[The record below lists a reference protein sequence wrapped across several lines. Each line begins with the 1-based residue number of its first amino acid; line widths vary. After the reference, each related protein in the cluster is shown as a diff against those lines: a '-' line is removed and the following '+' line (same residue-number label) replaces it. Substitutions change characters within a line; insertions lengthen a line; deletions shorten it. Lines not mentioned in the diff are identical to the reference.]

1 MRILYVEDNFA
12 DADLARRHL
21 ARYAPS
27 IQMEIATS
35 YGEAVAQLEK
45 SAEQHGL
52 YDLVLTDVR
61 LPDGDG
67 LRLLGHIRSR
77 RLELP
82 VVVLTG
88 SGNEEMAVAALK
100 GGADDYL
107 SKRDGYLA
115 RLPAVLETA
124 LQRFHA
130 ASSHRRRP
138 LNVLYAEHTP
148 ADIDLTRRFLARY
161 APDIQLD
168 VVNTG
173 PEVIQVFVNSDAGT
187 GYDLLLL
194 DYRLPGMNAL
204 DVVKELE
211 LAGKLK
217 IPVVLVTGQG
227 DEEVAVQALRLGISD
242 YLVKNP
248 GYLFQLPRT
257 LENTYNQRQL
267 QLERAALQE
276 SEQRYRMLFER
287 APVIISTKDA
297 EGRYTSINALGVGVI
312 GQNPIGLTDQQLFPA
327 EYVADYRAHDQDV
340 MHTRTEKMRQERIP
354 TPEGERVFLVRKTPL
369 IDSDGGV
376 SGVFGISLDITE
388 RIRAEEDR
396 REHEQRFGQ
405 LVAHIDQVFWLL
417 ETATDR
423 LLFISPAYE
432 TMWGRSCDSA
442 YADPSSIAQAI
453 LPEERSR
460 FVEAQAR
467 TLHGHAAEVE
477 VRVQRPDGTL
487 VWVVCQLFP
496 VFDDTGGIH
505 RIAGTARDVT
515 DRRREQEH
523 LQQQERLVTVGQM
536 AAGIAHDFNYILAVI
551 MLYTQMLQLTVQ
563 SAVQQR
569 HLNTIYQQAK
579 HAANL
584 VEQILDFSRRSTLER
599 VTMDLCP
606 FVKEMVKLW
615 QRTLPENVAIRL
627 ITPEEPLVVSADP
640 ARLQQALT
648 NIAINARDA
657 MSGGGELILSLN
669 ALTVADEDD
678 APLPEMPPGR
688 WVAITIADSGVG
700 IPPEII
706 PRIFD
711 PFFTTKP
718 PGQGTGLGLAQV
730 FGIVRQLDGQIQVES
745 QVGQGARFTLYLPML
760 DRPDTVET
768 VTELAPPRGAG
779 ETILLV
785 EDEKALRT
793 AMYEML
799 STLGYEVLTAE
810 NGRRARELFT
820 AYHHQIALLI
830 SDLVMPDMSG
840 LELHAQ
846 LQQEPLNGVPLRLL
860 LVTGYPL
867 KDDDK
872 QTIEHG
878 LVDWIQKPFTMD
890 TLAHRVA
897 LALSSRHPAAD

>member
-1 MRILYVEDNFA
+1 MRVLYVEDNFA
-12 DADLARRHL
+12 DIDLARRHL
-21 ARYAPS
+21 ARHAPS
-27 IQMEIATS
+27 IQIEVATT
-35 YGEAVAQLEK
+35 YHDAVTQLEK
-45 SAEQHGL
+45 SLEQNGL
-52 YDLVLTDVR
+52 FDLVLTDVR

-67 LRLLGHIRSR
+67 LRLLSHIRSR
-77 RLELP
+77 RLGLP

-107 SKRDGYLA
+107 TKRDGYLA
-115 RLPAVLETA
+115 RLPGVLETA

-130 ASSHRRRP
+130 AASHRRRP
-138 LNVLYAEHTP
+138 LNVLYAEHNV

-168 VVNTG
+168 IINTG
-173 PEVIQVFVNSDAGT
+173 PEVLQTFIYSDAGT

-211 LAGKLK
+211 HAGKLN

-227 DEEVAVQALRLGISD
+227 DEEVAVQALRLGIAD

-287 APVIISTKDA
+287 APVVIYTKDH
-297 EGRYTSINALGVGVI
+297 EGRYTSINALGVEAI
-312 GQNPIGLTDQQLFPA
+312 GQNPIGLTDEQLYPA
-327 EYVADYRAHDQDV
+327 NYAAEYRAHDQEV
-340 MHTRTEKMRQERIP
+340 MRTRTEKMRQERVI
-354 TPEGERVFLVRKTPL
+354 TARGERIFLARKTPL
-369 IDSDGGV
+369 VDNQGEV
-376 SGVFGISLDITE
+376 NGVFGISLDITE

-405 LVAHIDQVFWLL
+405 LAAHIDQVFWLL

-432 TMWGRSCDSA
+432 SIWGRSCDSA
-442 YADPSSIAQAI
+442 YADPAGISQAI
-453 LPEERSR
+453 LADDRR
-460 FVEAQAR
+460 LFQDAQ
-467 TLHGHAAEVE
+467 THTFQGHPAETE
-477 VRVQRPDGTL
+477 FRVQRPDGSL
-487 VWVVCQLFP
+487 AWIACQMFP
-496 VFDDTGGIH
+496 VLDDTGVIY

-515 DRRREQEH
+515 ERRREQEH
-523 LQQQERLVTVGQM
+523 LQQQERLATVGQM
-536 AAGIAHDFNYILAVI
+536 AAGIAHDFNNILAVI

-563 SAVQQR
+563 SSLQQR
-569 HLNTIYQQAK
+569 HLNTIYQQAQ

-599 VTMDLCP
+599 VTMDLRP

-615 QRTLPENVAIRL
+615 QRTLPENVTIQL
-627 ITPEEPLVVSADP
+627 IAPDAPIIVSADP

-657 MSGGGELILSLN
+657 MPAGGDLVLSLQG
-669 ALTVADEDD
+669 LTVADEDA
-678 APLPEMPPGR
+678 APVPEMTSGE
-688 WVAITIADSGVG
+688 WVAITVADSGVG
-700 IPPEII
+700 IPPEVL
-706 PRIFD
+706 PHIFD

-730 FGIVRQLDGQIQVES
+730 YGIVRQLDGQIQVES
-745 QVGQGARFTLYLPML
+745 QIDRGARFTLYLPVL
-760 DRPDTVET
+760 DRPLTAEHMSFP
-768 VTELAPPRGAG
+768 APPRGAG

-785 EDEKALRT
+785 EDEDALRK

-799 STLGYEVLTAE
+799 STLGYSVLTAE
-810 NGRRARELFT
+810 NGRRARELFIT
-820 AYHHQIALLI
+820 HHDRISLLV

-840 LELHAQ
+840 LELYAL
-846 LQQEPLNGVPLRLL
+846 LQQEPLNGVPVRLL

-872 QTIEHG
+872 LTIEHG
-878 LVDWIQKPFTMD
+878 LVDWIQKPFTME
-890 TLAHRVA
+890 TLARRVS
-897 LALSSRHPAAD
+897 LALNDQQAAD

>member
-1 MRILYVEDNFA
+1 MRVLYVEDNFT
-12 DADLARRHL
+12 DVDLARRHL
-21 ARYAPS
+21 ARYAPH
-27 IQMEIATS
+27 IQLEVATT
-35 YGEAVAQLEK
+35 YHDAVAQLEK
-45 SAEQHGL
+45 SLEQHGL
-52 YDLVLTDVR
+52 FDLVLTDVR

-67 LRLLGHIRSR
+67 LRLLSHVRSR
-77 RLELP
+77 RLRLP

-107 SKRDGYLA
+107 TKREGYLE
-115 RLPAVLETA
+115 RLPGVLETA
-124 LQRFHA
+124 LQRFHEA
-130 ASSHRRRP
+130 ASHRRGP
-138 LNVLYAEHTP
+138 LSVLYAEHNL

-168 VVNTG
+168 VIHTG
-173 PEVIQVFVNSDAGT
+173 PEVLQTFIYSDAGT

-211 LAGKLK
+211 HAGKLK

-227 DEEVAVQALRLGISD
+227 DEEVAVQALRLGIAD

-267 QLERAALQE
+267 ELERAALRE

-287 APVIISTKDA
+287 APVVIYTKDRD
-297 EGRYTSINALGVGVI
+297 GQYTSINALGVEAI
-312 GQNPIGLTDQQLFPA
+312 GQNPIGLTDEQLYPPN
-327 EYVADYRAHDQDV
+327 YVAEYRAHDQDV
-340 MHTRTEKMRQERIP
+340 MRTRTEKMRQEHVV
-354 TPEGERVFLVRKTPL
+354 TAHGERIFLARKTPL
-369 IDSDGGV
+369 IDNQGEV
-376 SGVFGISLDITE
+376 TGVFGISLDITE

-405 LVAHIDQVFWLL
+405 LAAHIDQVFWLL

-432 TMWGRSCDSA
+432 SIWGRSCDSA
-442 YADPSSIAQAI
+442 YADSASIGQAI
-453 LPEERSR
+453 LADDRQH
-460 FVEAQAR
+460 FQEAQAR
-467 TLHGHAAEVE
+467 TLEGHAAEAE
-477 VRVQRPDGTL
+477 FRVQRPDGGL
-487 VWVVCQLFP
+487 AWIACQMFP
-496 VFDDTGGIH
+496 VFDESGAIY

-523 LQQQERLVTVGQM
+523 LQQQERLATVGQM
-536 AAGIAHDFNYILAVI
+536 AAGIAHDFNNILAVI

-563 SAVQQR
+563 SSLQQR
-569 HLNTIYQQAK
+569 HLNTIYQQAQ

-615 QRTLPENVAIRL
+615 QRTLPESVTIHLA
-627 ITPEEPLVVSADP
+627 TPDEPLAVSADP

-648 NIAINARDA
+648 NVAINARDA
-657 MSGGGELILSLN
+657 MPAGGDLILSLQG
-669 ALTVADEDD
+669 LTVEDEDM
-678 APLPEMPPGR
+678 APVPEMTPGK
-688 WVAITIADSGVG
+688 WVAITVADSGVG
-700 IPPEII
+700 IPDEVLPH
-706 PRIFD
+706 IFD

-730 FGIVRQLDGQIQVES
+730 YGIVRQLDGQVRVES
-745 QVGQGARFTLYLPML
+745 QVDRGTRFTLYLPVL
-760 DRPDTVET
+760 DRPSVAEET
-768 VTELAPPRGAG
+768 SVPAPPRGAG

-785 EDEKALRT
+785 EDEDALRK

-799 STLGYEVLTAE
+799 STLGYRVLTAE
-810 NGRRARELFT
+810 NGHRAHDLFVE
-820 AYHHQIALLI
+820 HHDAISLLV

-840 LELHAQ
+840 LELHAL
-846 LQQEPLNGVPLRLL
+846 LQQEPLNGLPLRLL

-872 QTIEHG
+872 LTIEHG
-878 LVDWIQKPFTMD
+878 LVDWIQKPFAME
-890 TLAHRVA
+890 TLARRVA
-897 LALSSRHPAAD
+897 MALNEQDTAG